1 MQPVYVVFIIW
12 SIVFPCLTYNSDMFV
27 LNHDVLKIF
36 SVTPMFAALQD
47 SADKKGPE
55 IDFSSS
61 LNKTQLK
68 AELSI

>member
-1 MQPVYVVFIIW
+1 
-12 SIVFPCLTYNSDMFV
+12 MFV
-27 LNHDVLKIF
+27 LNLDVLKIF
-36 SVTPMFAALQD
+36 SVTPMYASPQD

>member
-1 MQPVYVVFIIW
+1 M
-12 SIVFPCLTYNSDMFV
+12 LV
-27 LNHDVLKIF
+27 LNLDVMKIF
-36 SVTPMFAALQD
+36 SVAPMFAAPQD

>member
-1 MQPVYVVFIIW
+1 
-12 SIVFPCLTYNSDMFV
+12 MFV
-27 LNHDVLKIF
+27 LNLDVMKIF

>member
-36 SVTPMFAALQD
+36 SVTPMFAAL
-47 SADKKGPE
+47 
-55 IDFSSS
+55 
-61 LNKTQLK
+61 
-68 AELSI
+68 